1 MAWRRLLFVS
11 VTLAAVAGMTLPG
24 AGQQPAPDLNEQ
36 FVKAIKEAAKK
47 VGPSVVQIQTVGGTD
62 MVVTGP
68 KGPTFRKALGPTTGL
83 IVDPDGYIITSE
95 FNFINSPTTISVI
108 VPGFSEPFLAKKIA
122 TDKSRMLTLIKIDK
136 GGLPVPEFVP
146 FKQMKVGQSALAL
159 GRTLDPKA
167 LDVKREHSPSVS
179 YGIISALE
187 RIWGK
192 AIQTD
197 AKISPINYG
206 GPLVDISGRVQGII
220 IPASPRGEDVTAGFE
235 WYDSGIGFAIP
246 LEDVMAVL
254 PKLKA
259 GKDLHKADPGW
270 KLKGDDQFSVL
281 PEVANVAPN
290 SAAAQA
296 GLQKGDILTEV
307 NGKAVFNQ
315 AQVLH
320 LIGPKYEGD
329 SISLKFKRADKEV
342 AVAKV
347 DLISTAKAKGFQHP
361 FLGILAMRDDP
372 KLGVAIRYV
381 YAKSA
386 AEAAGLKPGER
397 IVKYGLPGKLEGFK
411 GEKRGRDELA
421 DFFNT
426 LSPQTAIELEVQ
438 DKDGKVKPA
447 VKVTLDAMPG
457 SSAGKD
463 DVVPEK
469 LPQFASVQK
478 ALEPLELGNP
488 NLKAPKID
496 PQEKKFDTGLLKR
509 VSASGDRK
517 YWIYV
522 HKGYDPQIAHA
533 VVVVLH
539 QPGKF
544 EDKDVEKAVDTWE
557 DFCKDN
563 HLILVGPITE
573 QEGGWTPSDTELV
586 LEALRD
592 VNSHY
597 TVDKNRI
604 VAFGSGNGGQMAFNL
619 AFKARDVFRGAV
631 AHWAVLTEP
640 LDNVAH
646 QRLSFFVCAGA
657 LDPILK
663 AIAQTH
669 TRLVE
674 HRFPVLYRVFA
685 DRGRQDL
692 DDSAFA
698 EVIRW
703 IETLDKL

>member
-1 MAWRRLLFVS
+1 MAWRRFFFLTFTVMI
-11 VTLAAVAGMTLPG
+11 AGSLTLPSV
-24 AGQQPAPDLNEQ
+24 AQQPPPDLNEQ

-47 VGPSVVQIQTVGGTD
+47 VGPSVVQIQTTGGTD

-68 KGPTFRKALGPTTGL
+68 KGPAFRKGLGPTTGV

-95 FNFINSPTTISVI
+95 FNFINNPTTITVI

-122 TDKSRMLTLIKIDK
+122 TDKSRMVTLIKIDK
-136 GGLPVPEFVP
+136 TGLPVPEFVP
-146 FKQMKVGQSALAL
+146 AKDLKVGQSALAL

-167 LDVKREHSPSVS
+167 LDIKREHPPSVS

-220 IPASPRGEDVTAGFE
+220 IPASPRGEGVTAGFE
-235 WYDSGIGFAIP
+235 WYDSGIGFAVP
-246 LEDVMAVL
+246 MENVMAVL

-259 GKDLHKADPGW
+259 GKDLVKAVLGC
-270 KLKGDDQFSVL
+270 KLKGTDEYGVL
-281 PEVANVAPN
+281 PEVAEVTPA
-290 SAAAQA
+290 SAAANA
-296 GLQKGDILTEV
+296 GLQKGDILTEID
-307 NGKAVFNQ
+307 GKPVVNQ

-320 LIGPKYEGD
+320 RIGPKYEGD
-329 SISLKFKRADKEV
+329 SISLKFKRAGKEI

-347 DLISTAKAKGFQHP
+347 DFITTVKAKGYQHP

-381 YAKSA
+381 YAKSP
-386 AEAAGLKPGER
+386 AEGAGLKAGDR

-421 DFFNT
+421 DFLNT
-426 LSPQTAIELEVQ
+426 LPPQSAIELEVQ
-438 DKDGKVKPA
+438 DKEGKVKPVA
-447 VKVTLDAMPG
+447 KITLDAMPG
-457 SSAGKD
+457 STAGKD
-463 DVVPEK
+463 DVLPNK
-469 LPQFASVQK
+469 LPLVASLKK
-478 ALEPLELGNP
+478 ALEPLEIGNP
-488 NLKAPKID
+488 NIKAPKVD
-496 PQEKKFDTGLLKR
+496 PQDKKFETGLLKR

-522 HKGYDPQIAHA
+522 HGDYDPQIAHA

-544 EDKDVEKAVDTWE
+544 EDKDIDNMVDTWR
-557 DFCKDN
+557 DACKEN
-563 HLILVGPITE
+563 HLIVVGPLTE

-592 VNSHY
+592 VSSHY
-597 TVDKNRI
+597 TVDKNRT
-604 VAFGSGNGGQMAFNL
+604 VAAGSGNGGQMAFNL
-619 AFKARDVFRGAV
+619 AFKARDVFRGV
-631 AHWAVLTEP
+631 MAHWAVLTEP
-640 LDNVAH
+640 LDNVAG
-646 QRLSFFVCAGA
+646 QRLAFFLCAGDR
-657 LDPILK
+657 DPILK
-663 AIAQTH
+663 AIGQTR

-674 HRFPVLYRVFA
+674 HRFPVLYREFK

-692 DDSAFA
+692 DDNAFA

-703 IETLDKL
+703 IETLDRL